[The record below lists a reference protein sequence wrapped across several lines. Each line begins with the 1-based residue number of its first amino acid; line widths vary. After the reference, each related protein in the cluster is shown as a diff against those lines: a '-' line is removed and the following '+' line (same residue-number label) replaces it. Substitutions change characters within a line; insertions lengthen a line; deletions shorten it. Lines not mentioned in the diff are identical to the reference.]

1 MSVGCLLPDILVVGM
16 TGVEAEAC
24 GDVATGGDRDLETGG
39 GVENHEVGGGDTWGR
54 KEVAFVTLGGDTVR
68 FESEKVRDTSGE
80 GLSYVAWATDPTLLQ
95 TVRDFLWSSPCSS
108 IIQQCNS
115 MFAHFTFYP

>member
-16 TGVEAEAC
+16 TGVEVEAC

-54 KEVAFVTLGGDTVR
+54 KEVTF
-68 FESEKVRDTSGE
+68 VRDTSGK
-80 GLSYVAWATDPTLLQ
+80 GLVAWATDPTVL
-95 TVRDFLWSSPCSS
+95 CSGLFCR
-108 IIQQCNS
+108 Q
-115 MFAHFTFYP
+115 